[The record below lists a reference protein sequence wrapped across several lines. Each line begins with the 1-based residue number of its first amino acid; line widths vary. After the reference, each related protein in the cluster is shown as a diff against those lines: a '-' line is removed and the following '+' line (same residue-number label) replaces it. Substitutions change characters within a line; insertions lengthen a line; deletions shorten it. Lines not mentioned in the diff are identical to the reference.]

1 MCLMIKGIIPAISDF
16 KRLEKFIASP
26 INVCV
31 LLNFRLAQLEDI
43 CKTLKAHH
51 KKVLIHGELIKGLSN
66 DEDGALYLIQS
77 LGVDGIIS
85 SKPKVIELCKKRNV
99 IGIYRFFLKDSLS
112 YEQSIKIIKAIKPQY
127 IEVLPYQGCNK
138 IRALNEIVPSQYLS
152 GGLID
157 SQAEVDYCM
166 QQGAIAVTTSKMSL
180 W

>member
-1 MCLMIKGIIPAISDF
+1 MIQNIIPAISDF
-16 KRLEKFIASP
+16 KRLERFINSSTK
-26 INVCV
+26 VCV
-31 LLNFRLAQLEDI
+31 LLNFRLAQLSDI
-43 CKTLKAHH
+43 CQTLKKHD

-99 IGIYRFFLKDSLS
+99 IGIYRLFLKDSLS
-112 YEQSIKIIKAIKPQY
+112 YEQSLKIIKVIKPEY
-127 IEVLPYQGCNK
+127 IEVLPYQGCNR
-138 IRALNEIVPSQYLS
+138 IESLNKIVPSKYLS

-157 SQAEVDYCM
+157 TLEDVNYCM
-166 QQGAIAVTTSKMSL
+166 KYGAIAVTTSKVSL